1 MAGKLR
7 SLVGVVV
14 TATIVAVTA
23 AIQFIDEGV
32 FQDFANGFF
41 KLDDDGLLF
50 GNKQTKPDR
59 QGKVDDTTNNSQ
71 PIRGLETNPGFFQET
86 EGDLNITQVTN
97 MKPGKMSFVFSFT
110 IINI

>member
-1 MAGKLR
+1 
-7 SLVGVVV
+7 
-14 TATIVAVTA
+14 
-23 AIQFIDEGV
+23 
-32 FQDFANGFF
+32 
-41 KLDDDGLLF
+41 
-50 GNKQTKPDR
+50 
-59 QGKVDDTTNNSQ
+59 VDDTTNNSQ